1 MNSLCSCSL
10 QIEDTLHYLLHC
22 HHFNHICTDLMNN
35 VKSVIDNFESLSEK
49 DKKDILLYGDS
60 RLDRTKNKS
69 ISEASLTYIK
79 NSENFCRSLL
89 NENLTPWI
97 YNKKIIKTDT
107 KNIIK
112 IKFSNRFQNESWRVD
127 NFFLWLF

>member
-35 VKSVIDNFESLSEK
+35 VISVIDNFESLSEK

-89 NENLTPWI
+89 NENLTP
-97 YNKKIIKTDT
+97 
-107 KNIIK
+107 
-112 IKFSNRFQNESWRVD
+112 
-127 NFFLWLF
+127 

>member
-1 MNSLCSCSL
+1 MNPLCSCSL
-10 QIEDTLHYLLHC
+10 QIEDTLYYLLHC

-89 NENLTPWI
+89 NEKLTP
-97 YNKKIIKTDT
+97 
-107 KNIIK
+107 
-112 IKFSNRFQNESWRVD
+112 
-127 NFFLWLF
+127 

>member
-1 MNSLCSCSL
+1 MNPLYSFSLE
-10 QIEDTLHYLLHC
+10 IEGILHYLLHC
-22 HHFNHICTDLMNN
+22 YHFNDIHVSLVNSA
-35 VKSVIDNFESLSEK
+35 KFVIDNFESLSEK

-89 NENLTPWI
+89 NENLTP
-97 YNKKIIKTDT
+97 
-107 KNIIK
+107 
-112 IKFSNRFQNESWRVD
+112 
-127 NFFLWLF
+127 

>member
-1 MNSLCSCSL
+1 MNPLCSCSL
-10 QIEDTLHYLLHC
+10 QIEDTLHYLLHY

-89 NENLTPWI
+89 NENLTP
-97 YNKKIIKTDT
+97 
-107 KNIIK
+107 
-112 IKFSNRFQNESWRVD
+112 
-127 NFFLWLF
+127 